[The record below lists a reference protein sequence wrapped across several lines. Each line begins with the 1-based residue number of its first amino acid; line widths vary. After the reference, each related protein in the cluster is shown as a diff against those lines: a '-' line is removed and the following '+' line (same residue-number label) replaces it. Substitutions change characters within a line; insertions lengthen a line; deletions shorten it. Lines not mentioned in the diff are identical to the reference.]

1 LKLRSPS
8 GRHWGKQLSDRPY
21 VIGLTGNIAT
31 GKSLVGHML
40 AQRGAEHIDADHL
53 AHQVMARGTDAWQQ
67 IVGEFGREILRPD
80 GEIDRARLGAIVFS
94 DAAALARLEG
104 FVHPP
109 VIALTEARIERSTAS
124 VVVVE
129 AIKLIESGMVVQLC
143 NALWVVISQRAAQIE
158 RLVAGRGL
166 SYEDAV
172 ARVDAQPPQSARAAR
187 ADVVID
193 NGGSIEA
200 TRRQVARA
208 WNELELP
215 CPAPRRH

>member
-1 LKLRSPS
+1 M
-8 GRHWGKQLSDRPY
+8 SDRPY

-40 AQRGAEHIDADHL
+40 AERGAEHIDADRL
-53 AHQVMARGTDAWQQ
+53 AHQVVARGTDAWQQ
-67 IVGEFGREILRPD
+67 IVREFGREILRPD

-109 VIALTEARIERSTAS
+109 VIALTGERIERSTAS
-124 VVVVE
+124 IVVVE
-129 AIKLIESGMVVQLC
+129 AIKLIESGMVVRLC
-143 NALWVVISQRAAQIE
+143 DALWVVIAPRAAQIE
-158 RLVAGRGL
+158 RLVADRGL

-172 ARVDAQPPQSARAAR
+172 ARVDAQPPQSAKAAR

-208 WNELELP
+208 WEGLELP
-215 CPAPRRH
+215 CPAPRRQ

>member
-1 LKLRSPS
+1 
-8 GRHWGKQLSDRPY
+8 LSDRPY

-31 GKSLVGHML
+31 GKSLVGRML
-40 AQRGAEHIDADHL
+40 AERGAEHIDADRL
-53 AHQVMARGTDAWQQ
+53 AHQVVARGTDAWQQ
-67 IVGEFGREILRPD
+67 IVREFGREILRPD

-94 DAAALARLEG
+94 DAAALTRLEG

-109 VIALTEARIERSTAS
+109 VIALTGERIERSTAS
-124 VVVVE
+124 IVVVE
-129 AIKLIESGMVVQLC
+129 AIKLIESGMVVRLC
-143 NALWVVISQRAAQIE
+143 DALWVVIAPRAAQIE
-158 RLVAGRGL
+158 RLVADRGL

-172 ARVDAQPPQSARAAR
+172 ARVDAQPPQSAKAAR

-208 WNELELP
+208 WEGLELP
-215 CPAPRRH
+215 CPAPRRQ

>member
-1 LKLRSPS
+1 M
-8 GRHWGKQLSDRPY
+8 
-21 VIGLTGNIAT
+21 IGLTGNIAT

-40 AQRGAEHIDADHL
+40 AERGAEHIDADRL
-53 AHQVMARGTDAWQQ
+53 AHQVVARGTDAWEQ
-67 IVGEFGREILRPD
+67 IVREFGREILRPD

-109 VIALTEARIERSTAS
+109 VIALTGERIERSTAS
-124 VVVVE
+124 IVVVE
-129 AIKLIESGMVVQLC
+129 AIKLIESGMVVRLC
-143 NALWVVISQRAAQIE
+143 DALWVVIAPRAAQIE
-158 RLVAGRGL
+158 RLVADRGL

-172 ARVDAQPPQSARAAR
+172 ARVDAQPPQSAKAAR

-208 WNELELP
+208 WEGLELP
-215 CPAPRRH
+215 CPAPRRQ

>member
-1 LKLRSPS
+1 M
-8 GRHWGKQLSDRPY
+8 
-21 VIGLTGNIAT
+21 IGLTGNIAT
-31 GKSLVGHML
+31 GKSLVGHLL
-40 AQRGAEHIDADHL
+40 AERGAEHIDADRL
-53 AHQVMARGTDAWQQ
+53 AHQVVAQGTDVWEQ

-94 DAAALARLEG
+94 DAAALAHLEG

-109 VIALTEARIERSTAS
+109 VIALTGERIERSTAS

-129 AIKLIESGMVVQLC
+129 AIKLIESGMVVRLC
-143 NALWVVISQRAAQIE
+143 DALWVVIAPRAAQIE
-158 RLVAGRGL
+158 RLVADRGL

-172 ARVDAQPPQSARAAR
+172 ARVDAQPPQSAKAAR

-208 WNELELP
+208 WDELELP
-215 CPAPRRH
+215 CPAPCRQ

>member
-1 LKLRSPS
+1 M
-8 GRHWGKQLSDRPY
+8 SDRPY

-40 AQRGAEHIDADHL
+40 AERGAEHIDADRL
-53 AHQVMARGTDAWQQ
+53 AHQVVARGTDAWEQ
-67 IVGEFGREILRPD
+67 IVREFGREILRPD

-109 VIALTEARIERSTAS
+109 VIALTGERIERSTAS
-124 VVVVE
+124 IVVVE
-129 AIKLIESGMVVQLC
+129 AIKLIESGMVVRLC
-143 NALWVVISQRAAQIE
+143 DALWVVIAPRAAQIE
-158 RLVAGRGL
+158 RLVADRGL

-172 ARVDAQPPQSARAAR
+172 ARVDAQPPQSAKAAR

-208 WNELELP
+208 WEGLELP
-215 CPAPRRH
+215 CPAPPRQ

>member
-1 LKLRSPS
+1 
-8 GRHWGKQLSDRPY
+8 

-40 AQRGAEHIDADHL
+40 AERGAEHIDADHL
-53 AHQVMARGTDAWQQ
+53 AHRVMAQGTHAWEQ
-67 IVGEFGREILRPD
+67 IVREFGREILQPD

-109 VIALTEARIERSTAS
+109 VIALTGERIERSTTS

-129 AIKLIESGMVVQLC
+129 AIKLIESGMVVRLC
-143 NALWVVISQRAAQIE
+143 DALWVVIAPRAAQIE
-158 RLVAGRGL
+158 RLVADRGL

-172 ARVDAQPPQSARAAR
+172 ARVDAQPPQSAKAAR

-208 WNELELP
+208 WDELELP
-215 CPAPRRH
+215 CPAHRRQ